1 MLLKSQ
7 PYGKEFE
14 VAVCPKV
21 EGEAFDV
28 ISHKSLQ
35 DIHDLAMR
43 GAFESEITVIKD
55 NANHALVKCV
65 ITDVKSGFRVE
76 EIGEKTKSPADTQIG
91 KEFPVTSAATRAFDR
106 AMIRILGF
114 DGKFYS
120 DAEIPRAYEVAEKAD
135 ELSTDLSDDEPVD
148 MMNVETDDSAE
159 FCAIE
164 DPEIIPDD
172 TPVVTEEPIAEVI
185 PEIADETV
193 SVIADP
199 GEYVLGSGKK
209 KGQTLNAVYADK
221 DGKSWLDFCL
231 GGQYVKSEVKDAI
244 VAFYASKGLTVDN
257 GDAKFITTAKEY
269 YNANIS
275 RFTK

>member
-1 MLLKSQ
+1 MSRFREQSFSTALFLFPS
-7 PYGKEFE
+7 
-14 VAVCPKV
+14 
-21 EGEAFDV
+21 
-28 ISHKSLQ
+28 SHCTFAIADPLQ
-35 DIHDLAMR
+35 VQNCSFT
-43 GAFESEITVIKD
+43 GSENCSCLRPHSPSFLSNNV
-55 NANHALVKCV
+55 
-65 ITDVKSGFRVE
+65 FR
-76 EIGEKTKSPADTQIG
+76 
-91 KEFPVTSAATRAFDR
+91 FPVFR
-106 AMIRILGF
+106 
-114 DGKFYS
+114 
-120 DAEIPRAYEVAEKAD
+120 
-135 ELSTDLSDDEPVD
+135 LSTHGI
-148 MMNVETDDSAE
+148 TDSAE

-244 VAFYASKGLTVDN
+244 VAFYASKGLTVDD

-275 RFTK
+275 RFAK